1 MAKGD
6 SNQLCTILNS
16 SVRRVPPAT
25 DPQMGEPRAVS
36 RTKRRLLG
44 AGEEMQPSE
53 AGEDVC
59 TLRGWAQSQWRKQ
72 VPRELCPQDQD
83 WTQGP
88 VTAAFPAPQPPPAPW
103 LRVTHSRAGGGR
115 KEPGGGR
122 QEGRGWVAG
131 PSPAARSSSSAVT
144 GRRTPARR
152 RAGAE
157 GGQEAQPPGGA
168 ATASPAQPGTSEEVR
183 SEDMSC
189 WTKHEILRG
198 RSTLPRTWMGLWA
211 ALSSWVA
218 TGPLA
223 RDKEAGTRQDTG

>member
-1 MAKGD
+1 
-6 SNQLCTILNS
+6 
-16 SVRRVPPAT
+16 
-25 DPQMGEPRAVS
+25 
-36 RTKRRLLG
+36 
-44 AGEEMQPSE
+44 MQPSE

-59 TLRGWAQSQWRKQ
+59 TLWGWAQSQWRKQ

-223 RDKEAGTRQDTG
+223 RDKEANTSGHRLEVTGHWPLPRTPRQTWQLLDTEPGGSKRHIRVKPPPGVISV